1 MNATDYIK
9 LESLYSAA
17 NYEPIDVVLE
27 RGEGVWVWD
36 VHGHRYL
43 DYLARY
49 SALGQGHCHPRIV
62 EACVKQAHRLH

>member
-43 DYLARY
+43 DCLAGY